1 MTARRRLRGA
11 TSLELLIITSF
22 ALVAIFAAVPMVL
35 QQIYQYQALAEARA
49 ALAFLNVLADGVES
63 DVGAAYAQKVLNLP
77 ALRFGG
83 LDFST
88 REIGRC
94 GGAPIYNTTLI
105 YRSQYLS
112 LFGQFRGTRWAPLV
126 EAPEP
131 LLAIYG
137 WGTSASLVPRLVKYG
152 SVVVV
157 LNVTYTAA
165 PGATGVGM
173 YYKVQVPRTYDMSQS
188 SQPQCTFPGL
198 DLTGVETVVVI
209 PVRLE
214 LR

>member
-1 MTARRRLRGA
+1 MA
-11 TSLELLIITSF
+11 SLELLIIMSL

-35 QQIYQYQALAEARA
+35 EQIYQYQALAEARA
-49 ALAFLNVLADGVES
+49 GLAFLNVLADGVES
-63 DVGAAYAQKVLNLP
+63 DMGAAYAQKVLNLP
-77 ALRFGG
+77 TFRLGG

-88 REIGRC
+88 REVGRC
-94 GGAPIYNTTLI
+94 GGDPVYNTTLI

-126 EAPEP
+126 DAPEP
-131 LLAIYG
+131 PLAIYG
-137 WGTSASLVPRLVKYG
+137 WGASASLVPRLVKYG

-173 YYKVQVPRTYDMSQS
+173 YYEVRAPVTYDVS
-188 SQPQCTFPGL
+188 QCTFPGF
-198 DLTGVETVVVI
+198 DLAGVDDVVVV
-209 PVRLE
+209 PVMLE

>member
-11 TSLELLIITSF
+11 ASLELLVITSF
-22 ALVAIFAAVPMVL
+22 ALVAIFAVVPVVL

-49 ALAFLNVLADGVES
+49 GLAFLNALADSVES

-77 ALRFGG
+77 TLRFGG

-88 REIGRC
+88 REVGRC

-112 LFGQFRGTRWAPLV
+112 LYGQFRGTRWAPLV

-131 LLAIYG
+131 LLALYG

-157 LNVTYTAA
+157 LNATYTAA

-173 YYKVQVPRTYDMSQS
+173 YYKVQAPRTYDMSQS
-188 SQPQCTFPGL
+188 SQPQCAFPGL
-198 DLTGVETVVVI
+198 DLTDVEAVVVI
-209 PVRLE
+209 PVSLE

>member
-1 MTARRRLRGA
+1 M
-11 TSLELLIITSF
+11 TSLEVLILTAF
-22 ALVAIFAAVPMVL
+22 ALLAIFAAVPMVL

-63 DVGAAYAQKVLNLP
+63 DMGAAYAQKVLNLP
-77 ALRFGG
+77 TLRFGG

-88 REIGRC
+88 RVVGSC
-94 GGAPIYNTTLI
+94 GNAPVYNTTLI

-112 LFGQFRGTRWAPLV
+112 LYGQFRGTRWGPLV

-131 LLAIYG
+131 PLAIYG

-173 YYKVQVPRTYDMSQS
+173 YYKVRTPVTYDVL
-188 SQPQCTFPGL
+188 QCTFPGL

>member
-11 TSLELLIITSF
+11 VSLELLIITSL

-35 QQIYQYQALAEARA
+35 EQIYQYQALAEAQA

-63 DVGAAYAQKVLNLP
+63 DMGAAYAQKILNLP
-77 ALRFGG
+77 TLRFGG
-83 LDFST
+83 LGFST
-88 REIGRC
+88 REVGRC
-94 GGAPIYNTTLI
+94 GDMPVYNTTLI
-105 YRSQYLS
+105 YRSQYFS

-131 LLAIYG
+131 PLAIYG

-152 SVVVV
+152 RVVVV
-157 LNVTYTAA
+157 FNVTYTAA

-173 YYKVQVPRTYDMSQS
+173 YYKVEAPRTYDVS
-188 SQPQCTFPGL
+188 QCTFPGL
-198 DLTGVETVVVI
+198 YMADVDAVVVI

>member
-1 MTARRRLRGA
+1 MTARRRLRGMA
-11 TSLELLIITSF
+11 SLELLVITSF
-22 ALVAIFAAVPMVL
+22 ALVAIFAVVPVVL

-49 ALAFLNVLADGVES
+49 GLAFLNVLADGVES
-63 DVGAAYAQKVLNLP
+63 DMGAAYAQKVLNLP
-77 ALRFGG
+77 TFRLGG

-88 REIGRC
+88 RVVGRC
-94 GGAPIYNTTLI
+94 GDDLVYNTTLI

-131 LLAIYG
+131 PLAIYG

-173 YYKVQVPRTYDMSQS
+173 YYEVQAPRKYDMSQS
-188 SQPQCTFPGL
+188 QCTLPGL
-198 DLTGVETVVVI
+198 DLADVEAVVVI
-209 PVRLE
+209 PVRLK

>member
-1 MTARRRLRGA
+1 MKIRGMA
-11 TSLELLIITSF
+11 SLEFLVITVF
-22 ALVAIFAAVPMVL
+22 ALVAIFVAAPIVL

-49 ALAFLNVLADGVES
+49 GLAFLNVLADGVES
-63 DVGAAYAQKVLNLP
+63 DMGAAYAQKVLNLP

-88 REIGRC
+88 RVVGSC
-94 GGAPIYNTTLI
+94 GNAPVYNTTLI

-112 LFGQFRGTRWAPLV
+112 LYGQFRGTQWGPLV

-131 LLAIYG
+131 PLAIYG
-137 WGTSASLVPRLVKYG
+137 WGTSASLAPRLVKYG
-152 SVVVV
+152 KLVVV
-157 LNVTYTAA
+157 LNITYTAA

-173 YYKVQVPRTYDMSQS
+173 YYEVQAPVTYNAT
-188 SQPQCTFPGL
+188 QCKFPSL
-198 DLTGVETVVVI
+198 NLANAEAVVVI

>member
-11 TSLELLIITSF
+11 TSLEFLIITSF
-22 ALVAIFAAVPMVL
+22 ALVAIFAAVPVVL
-35 QQIYQYQALAEARA
+35 EQIYQYQGLAEARA
-49 ALAFLNVLADGVES
+49 GLAFLNALADSVES
-63 DVGAAYAQKVLNLP
+63 DMGAAYAQKVLNLP
-77 ALRFGG
+77 TLRFGG
-83 LDFST
+83 LDFSSQVV
-88 REIGRC
+88 GSC
-94 GGAPIYNTTLI
+94 GDDPVYNTTLI
-105 YRSQYLS
+105 YRSQYFS

-131 LLAIYG
+131 PLAIYG

-173 YYKVQVPRTYDMSQS
+173 YYEVQAPRTYDVS
-188 SQPQCTFPGL
+188 QCTFPGL
-198 DLTGVETVVVI
+198 DMADVDDVVVI

>member
-11 TSLELLIITSF
+11 TSLEFLIITSF
-22 ALVAIFAAVPMVL
+22 ALVAIFAAVPVVL
-35 QQIYQYQALAEARA
+35 EQIYQYQGLAEARA
-49 ALAFLNVLADGVES
+49 GLAFLNALADSVES
-63 DVGAAYAQKVLNLP
+63 DMGAAYAQKVLNLP
-77 ALRFGG
+77 TLRFGG
-83 LDFST
+83 VDFST
-88 REIGRC
+88 REVGRC
-94 GGAPIYNTTLI
+94 GDASVFNTTLI

-112 LFGQFRGTRWAPLV
+112 LFGQFRGTRWAPFV

-173 YYKVQVPRTYDMSQS
+173 YYKVQAPRTYDVS
-188 SQPQCTFPGL
+188 QCTFPGL
-198 DLTGVETVVVI
+198 DMADVDDVVVI

>member
-1 MTARRRLRGA
+1 M
-11 TSLELLIITSF
+11 TSLELLILTAF
-22 ALVAIFAAVPMVL
+22 ALLAVFAVVPVVL

-49 ALAFLNVLADGVES
+49 GLAFLNVLADGVES

-77 ALRFGG
+77 TLLFGG
-83 LDFST
+83 LDFSSQVV
-88 REIGRC
+88 GSC
-94 GGAPIYNTTLI
+94 GDASVFNTTLI
-105 YRSQYLS
+105 YRSEYLS
-112 LFGQFRGTRWAPLV
+112 LYGQFRGTRWAPLV

-131 LLAIYG
+131 PLAIYG

-165 PGATGVGM
+165 LGATGVGM
-173 YYKVQVPRTYDMSQS
+173 YYEVQAPRTYDVS
-188 SQPQCTFPGL
+188 QCTFPGL
-198 DLTGVETVVVI
+198 DLADVEAVVVI
-209 PVRLE
+209 PVSLK

>member
-11 TSLELLIITSF
+11 ASLELLIITSL

-35 QQIYQYQALAEARA
+35 EQIYQYQALAEARA

-63 DVGAAYAQKVLNLP
+63 DMGAAYAQKILNLP
-77 ALRFGG
+77 TLRFGG

-88 REIGRC
+88 WEVGRC

-105 YRSQYLS
+105 YMSQYFS
-112 LFGQFRGTRWAPLV
+112 LFGQFRGTQWAPLV

-131 LLAIYG
+131 PLAIYG
-137 WGTSASLVPRLVKYG
+137 WGTSASLAPRLVKYG
-152 SVVVV
+152 SVVIV

-165 PGATGVGM
+165 LGATGVGM
-173 YYKVQVPRTYDMSQS
+173 YYEVRAPVTYDVS
-188 SQPQCTFPGL
+188 QCTFPGL
-198 DLTGVETVVVI
+198 DLADVDDVVVI

>member
-11 TSLELLIITSF
+11 TSLEFLIITSF
-22 ALVAIFAAVPMVL
+22 ALVAIFAVVPVVL
-35 QQIYQYQALAEARA
+35 EQIYQYQALAEAQA
-49 ALAFLNVLADGVES
+49 ALAFLNVLADGLES
-63 DVGAAYAQKVLNLP
+63 DMGAAYAQKVLNLP
-77 ALRFGG
+77 TLRFGG

-88 REIGRC
+88 QVVGSC
-94 GGAPIYNTTLI
+94 GGYPVYNTTLI
-105 YRSQYLS
+105 YISRYFS
-112 LFGQFRGTRWAPLV
+112 LFGQVRGTRWAPLV

-131 LLAIYG
+131 PLAVYG

-173 YYKVQVPRTYDMSQS
+173 YYEVRAPVTYDVS
-188 SQPQCTFPGL
+188 QCTFPGL
-198 DLTGVETVVVI
+198 DMADVDDVIVI

>member
-1 MTARRRLRGA
+1 MTAHRRLRGMA
-11 TSLELLIITSF
+11 SLELLVITSF
-22 ALVAIFAAVPMVL
+22 ALVAIFAVVPVVL

-49 ALAFLNVLADGVES
+49 GLAFLNALADSVES
-63 DVGAAYAQKVLNLP
+63 DMGAAYAQKVLNLP
-77 ALRFGG
+77 TFRLGG

-88 REIGRC
+88 RVVGSC
-94 GGAPIYNTTLI
+94 GDDPVYNTTLI
-105 YRSQYLS
+105 YGSQYLS

-137 WGTSASLVPRLVKYG
+137 WGTSASLVSRLVKYG

-157 LNVTYTAA
+157 LNVTYRAV
-165 PGATGVGM
+165 PGATGGGM
-173 YYKVQVPRTYDMSQS
+173 YYEVRAPVTYDVS
-188 SQPQCTFPGL
+188 QCTFPGL

>member
-1 MTARRRLRGA
+1 M
-11 TSLELLIITSF
+11 TSLGLLILTAF
-22 ALVAIFAAVPMVL
+22 ALLAIFAVVPVVL

-49 ALAFLNVLADGVES
+49 GLAFLNALADGVES
-63 DVGAAYAQKVLNLP
+63 DMGAAYAQRVLNLP
-77 ALRFGG
+77 TFRLGG

-88 REIGRC
+88 QVVGRC
-94 GGAPIYNTTLI
+94 GDMPVYNTTLI
-105 YRSQYLS
+105 YKSQYLS
-112 LFGQFRGTRWAPLV
+112 LFGQFRGTLWAPLV

-131 LLAIYG
+131 PLAIYG
-137 WGTSASLVPRLVKYG
+137 WGTSDLLVSRLVKYG

-157 LNVTYTAA
+157 LSVAHTAA

-173 YYKVQVPRTYDMSQS
+173 YYELQAPRTYKVS
-188 SQPQCTFPGL
+188 QCTFSGL
-198 DLTGVETVVVI
+198 DLADVDDVVVI

>member
-1 MTARRRLRGA
+1 MTARRRLRGTA
-11 TSLELLIITSF
+11 SLELLIITSL

-35 QQIYQYQALAEARA
+35 EQIYQYQALAEAQA
-49 ALAFLNVLADGVES
+49 ALAFLNVLADGLES
-63 DVGAAYAQKVLNLP
+63 DMGAAYAQKVLNLP
-77 ALRFGG
+77 TLRFGG

-88 REIGRC
+88 REVGSC
-94 GGAPIYNTTLI
+94 GGMSVYNTTLI
-105 YRSQYLS
+105 YRSQYFS
-112 LFGQFRGTRWAPLV
+112 VFGQFRGTQWAPLV

-131 LLAIYG
+131 PLAIYG

-152 SVVVV
+152 RVVVV
-157 LNVTYTAA
+157 FNVTYTAA

-173 YYKVQVPRTYDMSQS
+173 YYKVEAPRTYDVS
-188 SQPQCTFPGL
+188 QCTFPGL
-198 DLTGVETVVVI
+198 DLADVDAVVVI

>member
-1 MTARRRLRGA
+1 MTARKRLRGA
-11 TSLELLIITSF
+11 ASLELLIITSL

-35 QQIYQYQALAEARA
+35 EQIYQYQALAEAQA
-49 ALAFLNVLADGVES
+49 ALAFLNVLADGLES
-63 DVGAAYAQKVLNLP
+63 DMGAAYAQKVLNLP
-77 ALRFGG
+77 TLRFGG

-88 REIGRC
+88 REVGRC
-94 GGAPIYNTTLI
+94 GDDPVYNTTLI
-105 YRSQYLS
+105 YRSEYLS
-112 LFGQFRGTRWAPLV
+112 LYGQFRGTRWAPLV

-131 LLAIYG
+131 PLAIYG

-157 LNVTYTAA
+157 LSVTYTAA
-165 PGATGVGM
+165 SGATGVGM
-173 YYKVQVPRTYDMSQS
+173 YYEVQVPRTYKVS
-188 SQPQCTFPGL
+188 QCTFPGL
-198 DLTGVETVVVI
+198 DLTGVEDVVVI

>member
-1 MTARRRLRGA
+1 MTRRLRGA
-11 TSLELLIITSF
+11 ASLELLVITSF
-22 ALVAIFAAVPMVL
+22 ALVAVFAVVPVVL

-49 ALAFLNVLADGVES
+49 ALAFLNALADGVES
-63 DVGAAYAQKVLNLP
+63 DMGAAYAQKVLNLP
-77 ALRFGG
+77 TLRFGG

-88 REIGRC
+88 REVGSC
-94 GGAPIYNTTLI
+94 GGMPVYNTTLI

-112 LFGQFRGTRWAPLV
+112 LYGQFRGTRWAPLV

-131 LLAIYG
+131 PLAVYG

-165 PGATGVGM
+165 SGAAGVGM
-173 YYKVQVPRTYDMSQS
+173 YYKVLAPVTYDRS
-188 SQPQCTFPGL
+188 QCTFPGL
-198 DLTGVETVVVI
+198 DLAEVDAVVVI

>member
-1 MTARRRLRGA
+1 MTRRLRGA
-11 TSLELLIITSF
+11 ASLELLVITSF
-22 ALVAIFAAVPMVL
+22 ALVAIFAVVPVVL

-77 ALRFGG
+77 TLRFGG

-88 REIGRC
+88 QVVGSC
-94 GGAPIYNTTLI
+94 DNMPVFNTTLI

-112 LFGQFRGTRWAPLV
+112 LYGQFRGTRWAPLV

-131 LLAIYG
+131 PLAIYG

-152 SVVVV
+152 RVVVV

-173 YYKVQVPRTYDMSQS
+173 YYKVRAPATYNVT
-188 SQPQCTFPGL
+188 QCTFPGL
-198 DLTGVETVVVI
+198 DLAGVETVVMI

>member
-1 MTARRRLRGA
+1 M
-11 TSLELLIITSF
+11 TSLEVLILTAF
-22 ALVAIFAAVPMVL
+22 ALLAIFAVVPVVL

-63 DVGAAYAQKVLNLP
+63 DMGAAYAQKILNLP
-77 ALRFGG
+77 TLRFGG
-83 LDFST
+83 LGFST
-88 REIGRC
+88 RVVGSC
-94 GGAPIYNTTLI
+94 GDMPVYNTTLI
-105 YRSQYLS
+105 YKSQYLS
-112 LFGQFRGTRWAPLV
+112 LYGQFRGTRWAPLV

-137 WGTSASLVPRLVKYG
+137 WSTSASLVPRLVKYG
-152 SVVVV
+152 KFVVV
-157 LNVTYTAA
+157 LNMTYTAA

-173 YYKVQVPRTYDMSQS
+173 YYEVRAPVTYNVT
-188 SQPQCTFPGL
+188 QCTFPGL
-198 DLTGVETVVVI
+198 DLTGVDAVVVI